1 MTITQGNIPTV
12 RYTRLKS
19 GKESL
24 ETAQDRLIRADKFLT
39 AALMSEDDLLESIL
53 SLAQVLGWHFMHIR
67 PARAKVKGKETYRT
81 PYRGDKGFP
90 DLVLSRAGVVLL
102 VELKSETGKL
112 SPDQEFWAKAI
123 GESYRLW
130 RPHDWTGGTIEKEL
144 R

>member
-39 AALMSEDDLLESIL
+39 AALMSEDELQTNIIDM
-53 SLAQVLGWHFMHIR
+53 ARVFGWRVAHF
-67 PARAKVKGKETYRT
+67 RAAKTDKGWRT
-81 PYRGDKGFP
+81 PVQGNKGFP
-90 DLVLSRAGVVLL
+90 DLVLSRVGVVLL

-112 SPDQEFWAKAI
+112 SEDQELWAKAI

-130 RPHDWTGGTIEKEL
+130 RPHDWTGGVIEKEL